1 MIARLRGI
9 DPRIVIATTD
19 VATAQALATVVTALT
34 PQVHLTTDFAA
45 IADLVDQVKPD
56 ALLLDLAWGDASYS
70 LCHRLTAA
78 SPPPHPRLPAPEP
91 PQPPH
96 GHPIPLSK
104 LTEAGPPVVFL
115 LGQALDA
122 LDRDRVFQCG
132 AADYL
137 LAPFSPQ
144 ETLNRLGDRLN
155 LRRLERSPLMHPS
168 QYLMHN
174 NRPIP
179 LLVELQKRMRKQAT
193 ILQENLLRLAQ
204 EVEDRRQAE
213 AALRQEQ
220 ERSEKLLLNILPHAI
235 VQRLKE
241 REGSIAEGFEQAT
254 VLFADLVDFTPLSAR
269 MAPMELVDLL
279 NQIFST
285 FDRCVEELGLEKIK
299 TIGDAYMVVG
309 GVPIPRPDHAEA
321 VMELAIAMRKTVR
334 QFRQQTG
341 HPLRIRIGINT
352 GPVVAGVIGIKKF
365 SYDLWGDAV
374 NVASRMES
382 QGLPGRIQLSESTYQ
397 LLQDRYEFER
407 WSNLNVKGKGRMTT
421 YLYVRRTSE
430 TALEAANEAAEAAG
444 DGLPDLADSTRSP
457 LTDRPTPQALP
468 ARSPMP

>member
-9 DPRIVIATTD
+9 DPRIAIATTCP
-19 VATAQALATVVTALT
+19 ATAEALASVVKALT
-34 PQVHLTTDFAA
+34 PQVHLTTDFDA
-45 IADLVDQVKPD
+45 IAALVDQVKPD
-56 ALLLDLAWGDASYS
+56 ALLLDLAWGDASYD
-70 LCHRLTAA
+70 LCRRLTTPQEP
-78 SPPPHPRLPAPEP
+78 SQPPPVPE
-91 PQPPH
+91 QRTLH

-104 LTEAGPPVVFL
+104 LADAGPPVVLL
-115 LGQALDA
+115 LGQRLEQI
-122 LDRDRVFQCG
+122 DRDRVFQCG

-144 ETLNRLGDRLN
+144 ETLTRLGDRLN

-168 QYLMHN
+168 HYLMHN

-213 AALRQEQ
+213 AALRLEQ
-220 ERSEKLLLNILPHAI
+220 ERSEKLLLNILPQAI

-285 FDRCVEELGLEKIK
+285 FDRTVEELGLEKIK

-309 GVPIPRPDHAEA
+309 GVPIPRADHAEA

-382 QGLPGRIQLSESTYQ
+382 QGLPGRIQLAESTYQ

-430 TALEAANEAAEAAG
+430 TALEAANEAAEGAG

-457 LTDRPTPQALP
+457 QPLP